1 MAGTYAFDTWIHS
14 LWLPFLRIS
23 AALMAAPLF
32 SAAHAPAPFRVF
44 LALVLT
50 VILVPLMPALPA
62 VSPLSLGGVLQG
74 ANELLIGMAMGFLL
88 QMVFEAV
95 MLGGQLIA
103 TGMGLSFATLMDP
116 QQGTPVPVLGQF
128 LVILSTLLFL
138 AMGGHLEFIRV
149 LGDSFRLWP
158 VATTPFNPE
167 AAQVVL
173 GWFSELLR
181 GAVRVALPAM
191 MALLVVQVALGVVSR
206 AAPSLNIF
214 AIGFPLTLLTGFF
227 VLTRLLPT
235 LLDTLSLLL
244 GSAWQAMGQMLAAGG
259 PHVG

>member
-1 MAGTYAFDTWIHS
+1 MVSAFAFDTWINS

-32 SAAHAPAPFRVF
+32 SAQHAPAPYRIM

-50 VILVPLMPALPA
+50 MILVPLMPAMPA
-62 VSPLSLGGVLQG
+62 VSPMTVGGVLKG
-74 ANELLIGMAMGFLL
+74 ANELLIGLAMGFLL

-95 MLGGQLIA
+95 MVGGQLIA
-103 TGMGLSFATLMDP
+103 TGMGLGFATLVDP
-116 QQGTPVPVLGQF
+116 QQGQVPVLGQF
-128 LVILSTLLFL
+128 LMILTTLLFL
-138 AMGGHLEFIRV
+138 SMGGHLEFVRV

-173 GWFSELLR
+173 HWFSELLR
-181 GAVRVALPAM
+181 GAVRVSLPAM

-214 AIGFPLTLLTGFF
+214 SIGFPLTLLMGFF
-227 VLTRLLPT
+227 VLERLLPT
-235 LLDTLSLLL
+235 LVDTLSLLL
-244 GSAWQAMGQMLAAGG
+244 GSAWEAMGLLLTAGG